1 MSEQDNQ
8 GTWPSVPDQSAP
20 EAAGNTPVPQSQP
33 QYRYPQT
40 STMAIVALVLAA
52 LSYVSCPIVFA
63 IVALI
68 LGNSAD
74 KEIKNSG
81 GWVTGD
87 GLITATKILAWIN
100 IGLGLLFVAVFG
112 IFFLFT
118 FLLAAAGA

>member
-1 MSEQDNQ
+1 
-8 GTWPSVPDQSAP
+8 
-20 EAAGNTPVPQSQP
+20 
-33 QYRYPQT
+33 
-40 STMAIVALVLAA
+40 MAIVALVLAA

-68 LGNSAD
+68 LGNSAE
-74 KEIKNSG
+74 KEIKSSG

-100 IGLGLLFVAVFG
+100 IGIGLLFVAIFG